1 MKKSGNTVLITGGAS
16 GIGLALAEL
25 LIQSSNEVIVCS
37 RNIVTL
43 DAAKSRVPG
52 LHVIRADVANPEQR
66 VELVAELKQR
76 FPRLNVLVNNAG
88 QVNVA
93 DLMQPEHV
101 AILEAEVAV
110 NLVAPVALT
119 SALLPQLLA
128 QPDAAIVNVTT
139 GYVFLPSARTAP
151 YSATKTALHVMTRSL
166 RFHLQGHKVQV
177 AEVMPPP
184 VDTAMARHYS
194 GSKMSAEAAARRI
207 LTGLVRGDEEI
218 VIGVSRLA
226 RLLGRLLPQ
235 TAFGIM
241 NRTEM
246 RAGLHFP
253 SSPEVAGP

>member
-1 MKKSGNTVLITGGAS
+1 MKRSGNTVLITGGAS

-25 LIQSSNEVIVCS
+25 LIQSGNEVIVCG
-37 RNIVTL
+37 RNSVTL
-43 DAAKSRVPG
+43 EAATARVPG
-52 LHVIRADVANPEQR
+52 LHAIRADVSNPEQR
-66 VELVAELKQR
+66 VALVAELKQR

-93 DLMQPEHV
+93 DLTKAEHV
-101 AILEAEVAV
+101 AVLEAEIAI

-119 SALLPQLLA
+119 SALLPQLMA
-128 QPDAAIVNVTT
+128 QPNAAIVNVTT

-166 RFHLQGHKVQV
+166 RFQLRGHKVQV
-177 AEVMPPP
+177 SEVMPPP

-194 GSKMSAEAAARRI
+194 GSKMTAEAAAQRI
-207 LTGLVRGDEEI
+207 LTGLVKGDEDI

-235 TAFGIM
+235 TAFGLM

-246 RAGLHFP
+246 RADFHSP
-253 SSPEVAGP
+253 SSLRVAGV